1 MEGWSDACREKQ
13 RNVEKLLRLC
23 SGIRWFRD
31 PDMRALTTWRIGGRA
46 LALFDVANEE
56 ELTTVLSLCREFEI
70 PWHILGR
77 GSNIL
82 VGDQG
87 FPGVVVRLVGQLA
100 ECRLLEG
107 NRVEVGGG
115 VTLGRFI
122 CFAVEQ
128 GLGGCEFLVGVP
140 GTVGGAVVLNAGCF
154 GGEVGE
160 FVERVLV
167 WERGNCSAWK
177 GREELSFSYRSSNL
191 RGSNAVVLKVV
202 FRLSPESRESAE
214 EKIQY
219 FSFLRRHS
227 QPLDFP
233 SAGSVFRNPP
243 GEYAA
248 RLIEMLGLK
257 GLRLGQAQISPK
269 HSNFIVNLGGAKAWQ
284 VEYLMEWV
292 RKEVFRQTGIWLEN
306 EVELWK

>member
-1 MEGWSDACREKQ
+1 MEGRSDACREKQ
-13 RNVEKLLRLC
+13 RSVEELLRLC
-23 SGIRWFRD
+23 SGIRWFRN
-31 PDMRALTTWRIGGRA
+31 PDMKALTTWRIGGRA
-46 LALFDVANEE
+46 LALFDVVNEE
-56 ELTTVLSLCREFEI
+56 ELVTVLSLCREFEI
-70 PWHILGR
+70 PWRILGR

-82 VGDQG
+82 VSDRG
-87 FPGVVVRLVGQLA
+87 FPGVVVRLVGRLA

-122 CFAVEQ
+122 CFAIEQ

-154 GGEVGE
+154 GGEVGKL
-160 FVERVLV
+160 VERVLV
-167 WERGNCSAWK
+167 WERGSYSTWK
-177 GREELSFSYRSSNL
+177 EKEELSFSYRTSNL
-191 RGSNAVVLKVV
+191 RKGEAVVLKVV
-202 FRLSPESRESAE
+202 FRLSPESRESSE
-214 EKIQY
+214 ERIRR
-219 FSFLRRHS
+219 FSLLRRRS

-243 GEYAA
+243 GDHAA
-248 RLIEMLGLK
+248 RLIERLGLK

-269 HSNFIVNLGGAKAWQ
+269 HSNFIVNLGGAMAWQ

-292 RKEVFRQTGIWLEN
+292 RREVFRQTGVWLEN